1 MKKRVVFGL
10 SCWLAGA
17 LVIGS
22 AGGLWGIR
30 GREDAFSVRA
40 GRESAGDIQ
49 KKIDETVERRKSVQQ
64 EKQELE
70 NDIAALE
77 EKKGNILE
85 YIEKLDGK
93 LSELSEKIEANE
105 EEILLLEGQVK
116 QIRRKKKKAEG
127 DQKKQYDTMAGRIRY
142 MYENGDDG

>member
-105 EEILLLEGQVK
+105 EEILLLEGQVM
-116 QIRRKKKKAEG
+116 QIRR
-127 DQKKQYDTMAGRIRY
+127 
-142 MYENGDDG
+142 